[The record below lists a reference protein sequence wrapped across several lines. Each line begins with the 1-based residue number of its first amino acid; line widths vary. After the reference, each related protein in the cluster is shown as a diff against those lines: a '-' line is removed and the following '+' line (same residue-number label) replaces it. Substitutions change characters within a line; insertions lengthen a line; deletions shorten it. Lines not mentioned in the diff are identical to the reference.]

1 MYHLLE
7 YNEKG
12 NPVKVIYSSESL
24 EEVREKMREHE
35 EDHVVYRFGI
45 VKDV

>member
-1 MYHLLE
+1 LYHLIE
-7 YNEKG
+7 YNDKG
-12 NPVKVIYSSESL
+12 KATKVVYSSKSL

-35 EDHVVYRFGI
+35 EDYVVYRFGI